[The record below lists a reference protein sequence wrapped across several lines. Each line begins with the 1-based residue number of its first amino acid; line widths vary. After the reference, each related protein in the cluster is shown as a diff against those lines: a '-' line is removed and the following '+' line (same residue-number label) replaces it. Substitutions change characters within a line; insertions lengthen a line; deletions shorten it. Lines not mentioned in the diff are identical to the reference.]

1 MKLFGTPLILTRSFF
16 FGFVYFSIAIAW
28 NNTWIEGI
36 SITTALFGIVF
47 LHEVGHLVV
56 SKLVK
61 IPAKNLTLMVVGGM
75 VEFYDDYEQYTPLK
89 KLLITLGGPLV
100 NVIIMFIIGF
110 DVNVVDGHPDT
121 ILDSVKAI
129 NIVLLIFNMLPL
141 YSLDGGRIVQT
152 LIELKVND
160 FELSKYYASIIS
172 VITSLVVI
180 TLSVTYWS
188 ISITWLI
195 VFFTILIGYTNISNI
210 KKYRNERNVSE
221 GCSE

>member
-36 SITTALFGIVF
+36 SITAALFGIVF

-61 IPAKNLTLMVVGGM
+61 IPAKNLTLMVTGGM
-75 VEFYDDYEQYTPLK
+75 VEFYDDYEQYTPWK

-121 ILDSVKAI
+121 ILDSIKAM
-129 NIVLLIFNMLPL
+129 NIVLLLFNILPL
-141 YSLDGGRIVQT
+141 YSLDGGRIIQT
-152 LIELKVND
+152 LIELKVNN

-188 ISITWLI
+188 ISVTWLI
-195 VFFTILIGYTNISNI
+195 VLFTILIGYSNISTI
-210 KKYRNERNVSE
+210 KKYRNERNNSE
-221 GCSE
+221 RRSE

>member
-1 MKLFGTPLILTRSFF
+1 
-16 FGFVYFSIAIAW
+16 
-28 NNTWIEGI
+28 
-36 SITTALFGIVF
+36 
-47 LHEVGHLVV
+47 
-56 SKLVK
+56 
-61 IPAKNLTLMVVGGM
+61 M
-75 VEFYDDYEQYTPLK
+75 VEFYDDYEQYMPLK

-100 NVIIMFIIGF
+100 NVIIMLIIGF

-121 ILDSVKAI
+121 ILDSIKAM
-129 NIVLLIFNMLPL
+129 NIVLLLFNILPL
-141 YSLDGGRIVQT
+141 YSLDGGRIIQT
-152 LIELKVND
+152 LIELKVNN

>member
-1 MKLFGTPLILTRSFF
+1 MKLFGTPLIFTRSVI

-28 NNTWIEGI
+28 NSTWIEGI

-75 VEFYDDYEQYTPLK
+75 VEFYDDYEQYEPWK

-100 NVIIMFIIGF
+100 NVIIMLIIGF
-110 DVNVVDGHPDT
+110 NVNTVNGSPDT
-121 ILDSVKAI
+121 ILDSIKAM
-129 NIVLLIFNMLPL
+129 NVVLLLFNILPL

-152 LIELKVND
+152 LIELKVNN

-172 VITSLVVI
+172 VITSLIVI

-188 ISITWLI
+188 ISVTWLI

-210 KKYRNERNVSE
+210 KKYRNERNDSE
-221 GCSE
+221 GRSE

>member
-1 MKLFGTPLILTRSFF
+1 
-16 FGFVYFSIAIAW
+16 
-28 NNTWIEGI
+28 
-36 SITTALFGIVF
+36 
-47 LHEVGHLVV
+47 
-56 SKLVK
+56 
-61 IPAKNLTLMVVGGM
+61 MVTGGM
-75 VEFYDDYEQYTPLK
+75 VEFYDDYEQYTPWK

-110 DVNVVDGHPDT
+110 DLNLTNVRPDT
-121 ILDSVKAI
+121 AFNTIKVLNSWLFMF
-129 NIVLLIFNMLPL
+129 NILPL

-172 VITSLVVI
+172 AIISLVVI
-180 TLSVTYWS
+180 TLSFMWS
-188 ISITWLI
+188 ISTTWLV